1 MFSFFKKFKPGSDSD
16 GDGRGD
22 RDRAGTSIVVPARRR
37 DDKAKD
43 KIGSKEQEVGV
54 SCSDAN
60 KTSVTVS
67 AGVKIKDSERK
78 LGNVK
83 EPVSAQQHGTKT
95 EPVIV
100 KADDTLTAK
109 LNVRSTSR
117 AKVMGNTTATVTS
130 SGDAGEIGKEGD
142 LAKPATTHTDTAA
155 SKDGEKQQQR
165 EAAGTWPDSGRRD
178 HLASRRPLAEAAMVI
193 KTRVEEQPAE
203 GSELTQ
209 KIHDYSGDTCSS
221 PENHA
226 AMDELTNMAKR
237 VEELQNEK

>member
-22 RDRAGTSIVVPARRR
+22 RDRAGPSIVVPARRR

-60 KTSVTVS
+60 KTSVTVG
-67 AGVKIKDSERK
+67 AGVKIKDTERK

-109 LNVRSTSR
+109 LNVRSRSR

-130 SGDAGEIGKEGD
+130 SGDAGEIGKKGD
-142 LAKPATTHTDTAA
+142 LAKPATTHTDTAT
-155 SKDGEKQQQR
+155 SKDGEKQQR
-165 EAAGTWPDSGRRD
+165 ETAGTWPDRGRRD
-178 HLASRRPLAEAAMVI
+178 QLASRRPLADAAMVI
-193 KTRVEEQPAE
+193 KPRVEEQPAE

-209 KIHDYSGDTCSS
+209 KMHDSGDTCSS
-221 PENHA
+221 PEDHA
-226 AMDELTNMAKR
+226 AMDEMTNMAKR

>member
-1 MFSFFKKFKPGSDSD
+1 MFNFFKKLKSVPDSD

-22 RDRAGTSIVVPARRR
+22 KDRAGPSIVVPARRR

-60 KTSVTVS
+60 KTGVTVS
-67 AGVKIKDSERK
+67 AGVQIKDTERK
-78 LGNVK
+78 FGSVK
-83 EPVSAQQHGTKT
+83 EPVSVQQQDRKN

-100 KADDTLTAK
+100 KADDTLTHK
-109 LNVRSTSR
+109 LHVQSTSR

-130 SGDAGEIGKEGD
+130 SGDAGEIGKKVD
-142 LAKPATTHTDTAA
+142 LARPSTTHTDTAV
-155 SKDGEKQQQR
+155 SQDEKQQQV
-165 EAAGTWPDSGRRD
+165 AGTWPDSGRRD
-178 HLASRRPLAEAAMVI
+178 HFASRRPRADAGMVI
-193 KTRVEEQPAE
+193 KARVEEQPVE

-209 KIHDYSGDTCSS
+209 KIRDTGDSCSS
-221 PENHA
+221 PKNHA